1 MVRLDKVSKYYPMR
15 RGWHRVLG
23 DVSFTLK
30 KGEKLG
36 ILGCNGA
43 GKSTLIR
50 IISGCERP
58 SSGTVTRK
66 MSVSWPLAFQGGFVG
81 GLTGIDNL
89 RFICRI
95 YDVPIETALPAV
107 DAFSELGPY
116 LREPVTSYSAGMR
129 ARLAFAI
136 SMVVDFDCYLI
147 DEISAVGDRRFNA
160 RCKEALF
167 NKQKNSSLIMVS
179 HFIGVISEY
188 CNRYAVLDEG
198 NFTLFDD
205 KNDAVKYYD
214 YALSQKNI
222 TI

>member
-1 MVRLDKVSKYYPMR
+1 MR

-116 LREPVTSYSAGMR
+116 LREPVTSYSAGMT
-129 ARLAFAI
+129 A
-136 SMVVDFDCYLI
+136 
-147 DEISAVGDRRFNA
+147 
-160 RCKEALF
+160 
-167 NKQKNSSLIMVS
+167 
-179 HFIGVISEY
+179 
-188 CNRYAVLDEG
+188 
-198 NFTLFDD
+198 
-205 KNDAVKYYD
+205 
-214 YALSQKNI
+214 
-222 TI
+222 

>member
-1 MVRLDKVSKYYPMR
+1 MVCLDNVSKYYPMR
-15 RGWHRVLG
+15 RGWRRVLG

-50 IISGCERP
+50 IISGCEKP
-58 SSGTVTRK
+58 STGSVIRN

-81 GLTGIDNL
+81 GLTGVDNL

-179 HFIGVISEY
+179 HFMGVIGEY
-188 CNRYAVLDEG
+188 CNRFAVLDNG
-198 NFTLFDD
+198 TFTLFDD
-205 KNDAVKYYD
+205 KNDAIKYYD
-214 YALSQKNI
+214 YVLSQKNI

>member
-1 MVRLDKVSKYYPMR
+1 
-15 RGWHRVLG
+15 
-23 DVSFTLK
+23 
-30 KGEKLG
+30 
-36 ILGCNGA
+36 
-43 GKSTLIR
+43 
-50 IISGCERP
+50 
-58 SSGTVTRK
+58 

-214 YALSQKNI
+214 YALSQKKHHHLAHAPRTVFFPPRPAPRALPRSRAI
-222 TI
+222 SPTAGSPAS

>member
-1 MVRLDKVSKYYPMR
+1 MR